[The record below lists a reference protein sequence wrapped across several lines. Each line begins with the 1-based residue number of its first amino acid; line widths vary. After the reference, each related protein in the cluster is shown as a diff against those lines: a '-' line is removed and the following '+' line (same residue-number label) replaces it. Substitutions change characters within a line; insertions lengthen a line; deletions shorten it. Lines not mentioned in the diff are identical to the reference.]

1 MNKLRQIPN
10 WDGIVLVVDDEET
23 VRRVAHDILVQTGM
37 QVLQAVNGAQ
47 GVELFRKHQHE
58 LTAVIL
64 DLRMPVMDGR
74 TAYDEMM
81 KINPN
86 VKVIISSGYSE
97 TEVRQYF
104 ATQTDVFFLDKPYR
118 FNDLINKMQ
127 QLRASYLAG

>member
-1 MNKLRQIPN
+1 
-10 WDGIVLVVDDEET
+10 
-23 VRRVAHDILVQTGM
+23 
-37 QVLQAVNGAQ
+37 
-47 GVELFRKHQHE
+47 
-58 LTAVIL
+58 
-64 DLRMPVMDGR
+64 MPVMDGR